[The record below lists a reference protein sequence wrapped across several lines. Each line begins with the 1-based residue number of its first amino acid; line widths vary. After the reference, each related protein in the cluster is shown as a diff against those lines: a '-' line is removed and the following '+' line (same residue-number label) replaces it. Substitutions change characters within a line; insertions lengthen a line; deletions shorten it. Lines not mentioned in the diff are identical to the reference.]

1 MIKNSFGCVYVKLG
15 VSGNNE
21 NEFRLVGLSLST
33 SMTSWSTNFSTA
45 LAGSSM
51 SDIFPEQLLR
61 VGLCHTYTCVAE
73 IKKSDRR
80 TCSHN
85 IHNLKMYRESYKRN
99 TLIKKQPDYLLRV
112 RSRSANWKP
121 FPCSGW
127 QRTGPPAPDSL
138 DSDENFKP

>member
-21 NEFRLVGLSLST
+21 NEFRLVLSLST

-61 VGLCHTYTCVAE
+61 VGLCHTYTCLAE

-80 TCSHN
+80 TCSNN

-127 QRTGPPAPDSL
+127 RRE
-138 DSDENFKP
+138 ENRPSRPRQLGLRRKF